1 MTPPTTISCLRCTDL
16 GRECCVRRSI
26 TDIICRSTYLCI
38 ECDAAGIDTCV
49 FPPSLRHLRR
59 IKSAC
64 SSCMHVHHKCIFVD
78 DHDTQ
83 CIRCTKRG
91 LLCVFELNGRCRS
104 PIAHSNWNPP
114 PPSWIRIFK
123 ANTSTSRRTQAAVMA
138 CTIPSSITNCNI
150 TAIDLCSSTT
160 AKRRMK
166 LDLYMAK
173 VSVPYCFTTLAAK
186 YADEMKNNIA
196 LVCDG
201 GIENCIPPFPP
212 PSKVKPLTTRI
223 TK

>member
-1 MTPPTTISCLRCTDL
+1 MLLLSLLCLRYDLCQQKTETDVVL
-16 GRECCVRRSI
+16 
-26 TDIICRSTYLCI
+26 
-38 ECDAAGIDTCV
+38 
-49 FPPSLRHLRR
+49 PPHIPMEIL
-59 IKSAC
+59 
-64 SSCMHVHHKCIFVD
+64 
-78 DHDTQ
+78 
-83 CIRCTKRG
+83 
-91 LLCVFELNGRCRS
+91 
-104 PIAHSNWNPP
+104 P

-138 CTIPSSITNCNI
+138 CTIPSSITNCNT
-150 TAIDLCSSTT
+150 TAIDLRSSTT

-201 GIENCIPPFPP
+201 GIDNCIPPSPP
-212 PSKVKPLTTRI
+212 CLR
-223 TK
+223 